1 VEEKVKE
8 LLSRSPIFLVTT
20 LTVVM
25 FLQAYEGSRNESLTW
40 DEPSFISAGYS
51 YLTTRQFVL
60 NPSHP
65 PLTQELIAF
74 PLLLL
79 DINRPH
85 GKLTDWLVSIN
96 PAAEYGRALIYEMG
110 NDPFKIT
117 FWARLTPHIL
127 GSALVLI
134 AFFWGKAI
142 IGTWA
147 ALISSILI
155 AFCPNLIA
163 HSKLATEDIS
173 CSFFMFLAVYSF
185 WYSCRVKTTR
195 SVLISGALTG
205 LALLSKFTAILLL
218 PIYVI
223 ITAIGM
229 AYGHKGFSP
238 RHAILPAAII
248 VLSFFVVIAGYDFQ
262 PALYVKGVS
271 SIYTD
276 TTPDYLFYLYGR
288 ISPDPWW
295 YYNLAA
301 FIVKVPVPAIILIIT
316 SLILIAATRIRDNP
330 HLPFLLVPPFIII
343 IASFFDTYN
352 FGLRRILPA
361 FPFLYMIAAY
371 AAQHVR
377 FKRVGKFLICAAL
390 LCWTVY
396 DCIAIYPHHLSYFN
410 EAAGGPLNA
419 PYLLDDSNIDWGQDL
434 PSLARWQFQHPE
446 ARPLK
451 LYYFGTAKPEAYGV
465 EALRFPLSD
474 IESPQK
480 GAYYAISVHN
490 LVWFRKLSLK
500 TGENIDWLSKF
511 QPVGR
516 AGYSIYIYKF

>member
-1 VEEKVKE
+1 MRVFKTDPSYSFFFAIS
-8 LLSRSPIFLVTT
+8 LT
-20 LTVVM
+20 LVM
-25 FLQAYEGSRNESLTW
+25 FLQVYGGSRNESLTW
-40 DEPSFISAGYS
+40 DEPAFISSGYS

-65 PLTQELIAF
+65 PLTQELIAS

-79 DINRPH
+79 DLHKPP
-85 GKLTDWLVSIN
+85 GGPTDWLFSKN
-96 PAAEYGRALIYEMG
+96 PAAKYGGALIYEMG
-110 NDPFKIT
+110 NDPLRIT

-134 AFFWGKAI
+134 AFFWGRAI
-142 IGTWA
+142 IGPWA
-147 ALISSILI
+147 ALISTILI

-185 WYSCRVKTTR
+185 WYSCRAKTAR
-195 SVLISGALTG
+195 PVLISGALTG
-205 LALLSKFTAILLL
+205 LALLSKFTAVLLL
-218 PIYVI
+218 PIYAI

-238 RHAILPAAII
+238 RNAIIPAAVIA
-248 VLSFFVVIAGYDFQ
+248 LSSFVVIAGYDFQ
-262 PALYVKGVS
+262 PELYVKGIS

-276 TTPDYLFYLYGR
+276 LTQNYLFYLYGQ
-288 ISPDPWW
+288 ISPKPWW

-301 FIVKVPVPAIILIIT
+301 FIVKVPVPAILLIIT
-316 SLILIAATRIRDNP
+316 SLILIAVTRIHDNP
-330 HLPFLLVPPFIII
+330 HLPFLVVPPFIII
-343 IASFFDTYN
+343 VTSFFDTHN

-361 FPFLYMIAAY
+361 FPFLYMIVAY
-371 AAQHVR
+371 AAKHAQ
-377 FKRVGKFLICAAL
+377 FKRTVKLLIFAAL
-390 LCWTVY
+390 LSWTVY

-410 EAAGGPLNA
+410 EAAGGPLNGHSF
-419 PYLLDDSNIDWGQDL
+419 LDDSNIDWGQDL
-434 PSLARWQFQHPE
+434 PSLSQWQSQHPE

-465 EALRFPLSD
+465 EALEFPLSD

-480 GAYYAISVHN
+480 GAYYAVSMHF
-490 LVWFRKLSLK
+490 LVWFKKLSLE
-500 TGENIDWLSKF
+500 TGKNIDWLTKF
-511 QPVGR
+511 QPIDR